1 MKISIQ
7 LAVSFFIFIIG
18 ELILLSIIGAVN
30 NITLGDLNIIRDY
43 VDLAMF
49 LIMSSLILLASLS
62 IGLVP
67 SNNNKEIEEIK
78 KWNDLNILKQWTLL
92 ILQM

>member
-78 KWNDLNILKQWTLL
+78 K
-92 ILQM
+92 